1 MKKSILFFA
10 TLFLLSITSCKKAN
24 PAPTKPVAPVNPY
37 TEIGL
42 DKIGGKYSGSYLS
55 YQDITNPNALPQKDE
70 NYSVD
75 ISYVNNSIDVTIN
88 TSLNIPASLKQF
100 SIQKSDVMINEMGN
114 YGYYVG
120 STDTTINGE
129 HGTYYNNTN
138 SDYCWFKKTINI
150 QLVKN
155 SNSVESSITQFYY
168 GNNQGLII
176 LGGNNE
182 IAAAGL
188 NVKRKY

>member
-10 TLFLLSITSCKKAN
+10 TLFLLSITSCEKDD

-42 DKIGGKYSGSYLS
+42 DKTGGKYSGSYLS

-75 ISYVNNSIDVTIN
+75 ISYVNNSINVTIN

-100 SIQKSDVMINEMGN
+100 SIQKSNIVFTEINQTGIYTGENTTAINNEYFKYFNGN
-114 YGYYVG
+114 QLV
-120 STDTTINGE
+120 
-129 HGTYYNNTN
+129 
-138 SDYCWFKKTINI
+138 WFKKTVGV

-155 SNSVESSITQFYY
+155 SNSVEGFINQFYN
-168 GNNQGLII
+168 GNDQGFIT
-176 LGGNNE
+176 LGGSLE
-182 IAAAGL
+182 YIGSYYS
-188 NVKRKY
+188 VKRKY